1 MTVLLAYIPTAE
13 GEAALQAALAEAGRR
28 KTDVVVI
35 NVSRPAEPD
44 GEEYSEEQELDAV
57 AANFQEA
64 GIPVTVRQLPSG
76 VPAAEAVLAAA
87 NELNPELVV
96 LGLRRRSAIGKLI
109 IGSTAQRIL
118 LGVDSPVLAV
128 KAAAR

>member
-13 GEAALQAALAEAGRR
+13 GEAALNAALAEAGRR

-35 NVSRPAEPD
+35 NVTRPAEPD
-44 GEEYSEEQELDAV
+44 GEDYSEEQELDAV
-57 AANFQEA
+57 AAQFQEA
-64 GIPVTVRQLPSG
+64 GIAVTVRQLPSG
-76 VPAAEAVLAAA
+76 VQAAEAVLAAA
-87 NELNPELVV
+87 AELSPELVV

-128 KAAAR
+128 KAAVR

>member
-13 GEAALQAALAEAGRR
+13 GEAALHAALAEAGRR

-35 NVSRPAEPD
+35 NVTRPAEPD
-44 GEEYSEEQELDAV
+44 GEGHSEEQELDAV
-57 AANFQEA
+57 AAQFEKA
-64 GIPVTVRQLPSG
+64 GIGVTVRQLPSG
-76 VPAAEAVLAAA
+76 VQAAEAVLAAA
-87 NELNPELVV
+87 AELSPELVV

-118 LGVDSPVLAV
+118 LGVDCPVLAV
-128 KAAAR
+128 KAAVR